1 MVGADVTHVLK
12 ETCLSNIG
20 AGPFD
25 EHNNVIRVRS
35 SEVSGIQISFGIYGV
50 VALRVFGGGGPAF
63 ANMSWIFLVIV
74 GVVIFNVVKSII
86 RIVKTSMR

>member
-1 MVGADVTHVLK
+1 MG
-12 ETCLSNIG
+12 ELS
-20 AGPFD
+20 
-25 EHNNVIRVRS
+25 V
-35 SEVSGIQISFGIYGV
+35 
-50 VALRVFGGGGPAF
+50 GPAF